1 VILTPSTSALF
12 GELGAELPDSGREA
26 YLTCYWGEKPTGG
39 FSLGV
44 ESARLEGS
52 RVTVRLALEEPP
64 QARS

>member
-1 VILTPSTSALF
+1 V
-12 GELGAELPDSGREA
+12 
-26 YLTCYWGEKPTGG
+26 YLTCYRGEKPTGG

-64 QARS
+64 